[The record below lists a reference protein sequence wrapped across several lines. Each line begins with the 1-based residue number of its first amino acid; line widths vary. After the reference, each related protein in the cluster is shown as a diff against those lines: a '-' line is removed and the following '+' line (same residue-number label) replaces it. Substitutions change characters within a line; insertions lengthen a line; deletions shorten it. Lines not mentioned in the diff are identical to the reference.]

1 MGWLKKMRAFLN
13 EVRAEMKKVTFP
25 SRNEVITASIVV
37 VVASFIFGVFLY
49 AADFVI
55 VQIYSGI
62 LGVFGA

>member
-1 MGWLKKMRAFLN
+1 MGWLKKMRAFLA

-25 SRNEVITASIVV
+25 SRNEVVAASVV
-37 VVASFIFGVFLY
+37 VVVTSFIFGVFLY

-62 LGVFGA
+62 LEVFGA